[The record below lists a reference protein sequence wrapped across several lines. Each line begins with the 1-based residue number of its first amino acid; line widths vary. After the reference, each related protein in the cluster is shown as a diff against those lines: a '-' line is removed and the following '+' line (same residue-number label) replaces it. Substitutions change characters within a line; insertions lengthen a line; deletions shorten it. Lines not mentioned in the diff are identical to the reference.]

1 MVLPGGGAEKVK
13 EVLSGGGGEV
23 EFEFGLGSVGGGGGR
38 GGLIVSDGMK

>member
-23 EFEFGLGSVGGGGGR
+23 EFELGSVGGGGGR

>member
-13 EVLSGGGGEV
+13 EVLSDGGGE
-23 EFEFGLGSVGGGGGR
+23 FELVLRSVGGGGGW